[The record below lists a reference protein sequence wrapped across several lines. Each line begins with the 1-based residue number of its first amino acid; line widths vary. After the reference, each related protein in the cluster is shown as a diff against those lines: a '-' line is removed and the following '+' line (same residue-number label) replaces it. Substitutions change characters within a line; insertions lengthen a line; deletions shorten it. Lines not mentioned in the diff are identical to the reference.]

1 MKTSSDG
8 ELIELDDDDDADAAE
23 EEDEE
28 DAAAAARRAAGPFKP
43 RCGPMSDALRRGH
56 VSFALARIVT
66 SDPCGASATNRSTA
80 VFALAFHPANNI
92 FIGARVAAAA
102 FTPAADVSNASM
114 CSLWLPLGGHPLAS
128 ALVTSR
134 FEL

>member
-1 MKTSSDG
+1 MRRRRV
-8 ELIELDDDDDADAAE
+8 APCVAAP
-23 EEDEE
+23 
-28 DAAAAARRAAGPFKP
+28 ARRRSAFFTWLPTTCFTLQFFDD
-43 RCGPMSDALRRGH
+43 RSDAISSGGMD
-56 VSFALARIVT
+56 FALARIVT

-102 FTPAADVSNASM
+102 FPPAADVSNASM

-128 ALVTSR
+128 ALVTSM

>member
-1 MKTSSDG
+1 MGMKTSSDG

-56 VSFALARIVT
+56 VSFALARIVQ
-66 SDPCGASATNRSTA
+66 ARSSHTGPHTT
-80 VFALAFHPANNI
+80 ALA
-92 FIGARVAAAA
+92 
-102 FTPAADVSNASM
+102 
-114 CSLWLPLGGHPLAS
+114 W
-128 ALVTSR
+128 
-134 FEL
+134 

>member
-1 MKTSSDG
+1 VRRRAG
-8 ELIELDDDDDADAAE
+8 AAE
-23 EEDEE
+23 VGVLHVAPHHVLHLAD
-28 DAAAAARRAAGPFKP
+28 
-43 RCGPMSDALRRGH
+43 LRRSQRRHLVRGDG
-56 VSFALARIVT
+56 LRARE
-66 SDPCGASATNRSTA
+66 DRH
-80 VFALAFHPANNI
+80 LRPANNI

-128 ALVTSR
+128 ALVTSM